1 MTIRC
6 NGLLTIT
13 GVGRHWYELEKIFKE
28 QFGGDTNEFGDD
40 SFNLAKEGSKYFVEI
55 NEAPGDI
62 DDQVREFVKRVNKH
76 GMHVAGD
83 YKFYGDYDG
92 FSQVRDNVI
101 ETSDI
106 EYYALFCGE
115 DKELIEE
122 LKRRGYTV
130 TKNNSNKKKN
140 KKEKKQ

>member
-13 GVGRHWYELEKIFKE
+13 DVGKHWYELEKIFKE
-28 QFGGDTNEFGDD
+28 QFDGDANEFGDD
-40 SFNLAKEGSKYFVEI
+40 SFNLSKEGSKYFVEI

-62 DDQVREFVKRVNKH
+62 DDQVREFVKRVNKL
-76 GMHVAGD
+76 GLRINGE

-92 FSQVRDNVI
+92 FVTVRGTNV
-101 ETSDI
+101 ESFDL

-130 TKNNSNKKKN
+130 TKNKDNKKKN
-140 KKEKKQ
+140 KKENKQ

>member
-6 NGLLTIT
+6 NGELRIT
-13 GVGRHWYELEKIFKE
+13 GVGKNWAELERVFDE
-28 QFGGDTNEFGDD
+28 QFGAGSNEFGDKE
-40 SFNLAKEGSKYFVEI
+40 FNLSKDGSKYIVEI
-55 NEAPGDI
+55 NEALGDI
-62 DDQVREFVKRVNKH
+62 DDQVLEFARQIKKI
-76 GMHVAGD
+76 GMHVNGE

-92 FSQVRDNVI
+92 FSKVNDTRI

-115 DKELIEE
+115 DKELVDE

-130 TKNNSNKKKN
+130 KKN
-140 KKEKKQ
+140 KKEKRQ